1 MKQLHDAADPNDLD
15 DLVDRAV
22 NGDAAALERVLGRIH
37 PVVVRYCRSR
47 MSAGHRSLASAD
59 DVAQEVCMA
68 VLTALPTFRHEGK
81 PFLAFVYGI
90 CAHKVADAHRVAAR
104 SRSHPVAEVPDAAS
118 DRSRP
123 RAVASSPT
131 PPRWSIDEML
141 ATLPETQQ
149 EILRLRV
156 VVGLS
161 AEETAEALGMTAGA
175 VRVSQHRALAKLR
188 HLLSNDAAA
197 LRAVGLMAGRSG
209 RRRVDPS
216 SPLVDLDVVFADDEW
231 LDGIATRQ
239 WTARPTLSVVGAP
252 QRFRTERLSAEYA
265 SGTLL
270 TRDPLTEL
278 FENWRDEL
286 SLGTAAGTAAAR

>member
-1 MKQLHDAADPNDLD
+1 MKQLSDSTSVGDPD

-22 NGDAAALERVLGRIH
+22 NGDSAALESLLSRIH
-37 PVVVRYCRSR
+37 PLVVRYCRSR

-104 SRSHPVAEVPDAAS
+104 SRSLPVAEVPDTAS
-118 DRSRP
+118 EERGP
-123 RAVASSPT
+123 EQYVVAHST
-131 PPRWSIDEML
+131 AMVIDEML
-141 ATLPETQQ
+141 STLPETQQ
-149 EILRLRV
+149 EIIRLRV

-188 HLLSNDAAA
+188 DLLSHDA
-197 LRAVGLMAGRSG
+197 LLSEQ
-209 RRRVDPS
+209 
-216 SPLVDLDVVFADDEW
+216 LV
-231 LDGIATRQ
+231 
-239 WTARPTLSVVGAP
+239 
-252 QRFRTERLSAEYA
+252 
-265 SGTLL
+265 
-270 TRDPLTEL
+270 
-278 FENWRDEL
+278 
-286 SLGTAAGTAAAR
+286 